1 MSRQI
6 LKSSEEIN
14 QLAEQL
20 DDENP
25 QTIISYALD
34 KYTPNISISFSGA
47 EDVVLI
53 DMAKKIRDDISVFTL
68 DTGRLYP
75 ETYRFIEEICDYY
88 NIDIDVYMPDR
99 ESTEKLVKEKGLFS
113 FYNDGHNE
121 CCSVRKIAP
130 LKRALDGL
138 DAWVTGQR
146 KDQSP
151 SRSDLPVVQIDSAF
165 GGGELVKFNPL
176 ANWTLK
182 QVWQYIFENDV
193 PYNKL
198 HEKGYISIGC
208 EPCTRPVT
216 PGQHEREGRW
226 WWEEATKKECGLHS
240 GNIKK

>member
-1 MSRQI
+1 MPQ
-6 LKSSEEIN
+6 N
-14 QLAEQL
+14 QEKQVKQL
-20 DDENP
+20 DDEFNNKNP
-25 QTIISYALD
+25 QEILSYALE
-34 KYTPNISISFSGA
+34 KYSPNIAISFSGA

-53 DMAKKIRDDISVFTL
+53 DMAKRISNDIKVFTL

-75 ETYRFIEEICDYY
+75 ETYRFIEKVRDHY
-88 NIDIDVYMPDR
+88 NVPIGVYMPDR
-99 ESTEKLVKEKGLFS
+99 DSTEKLVMEKGLFS
-113 FYNDGHNE
+113 FYRDGHNE

-130 LKRALDGL
+130 LKRALDVL
-138 DAWVTGQR
+138 DAWITGQR

-151 SRSDLPVVQIDSAF
+151 SRAEVPVAQVDPVF
-165 GGGELVKFNPL
+165 GHGNLIKFNPL

-182 QVWQYIFENDV
+182 QVWQYIYDNNV

-198 HEKGYISIGC
+198 HERGYVSIGC

-240 GNIKK
+240 GNLK